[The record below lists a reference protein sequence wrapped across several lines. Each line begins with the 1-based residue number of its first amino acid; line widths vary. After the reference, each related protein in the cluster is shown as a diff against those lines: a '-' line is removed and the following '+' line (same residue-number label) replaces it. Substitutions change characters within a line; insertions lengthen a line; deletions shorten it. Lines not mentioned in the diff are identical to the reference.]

1 MCRLNNVDVIH
12 NFFLKEFCSSS
23 VGHLPLLSVLYLLF
37 LSPHVCVGVCVCV
50 KFLLKRSSSHPL
62 KKTYLQTDF
71 SPCCLEGCVAPPHCP
86 NPSSVTSLTLNFL
99 LHLTVECLVLKLA

>member
-50 KFLLKRSSSHPL
+50 
-62 KKTYLQTDF
+62 
-71 SPCCLEGCVAPPHCP
+71 
-86 NPSSVTSLTLNFL
+86 
-99 LHLTVECLVLKLA
+99 